1 MKKEQKLISPTNS
14 QPVKKPNIFQYLNPK
29 NLKLEMIRY
38 GEEVSTSYY
47 IKFLLACYFGLIAF
61 AFVFKLQIPYIL
73 FIVVIATLFLPSTFL
88 IQFRTMYEQKRF
100 ENVNAYL
107 EQLMYSFR
115 RQPKILTALQ
125 DTALLFA
132 GDDNK
137 ELRVKIEAAIQY
149 IQNGVS
155 EGDLYRE
162 AFEIIEEDFGC
173 KRMYKIHNFL
183 RQVENAG
190 GECNESIEILLL
202 DRNLWVNRI
211 ASLIQDKKKVRINV
225 SISIGLSFLITL
237 MSLYMLPDD
246 FQIVEKAPS
255 QLVTTFVFLANGAIW
270 YIVQRILSKSLL
282 TADGNVPFNE
292 LKRAYNIVMHGNLK
306 EKQKKINVIAGLF
319 LIGAIAMYFFFGT
332 QIAVALGI
340 FSILI
345 FTQPKRQLKNAKKRI
360 AKEVEKAFPD
370 WLMALSLQLQTDN
383 VHVAIMKTIPDAAE
397 ILQEELLRLQDN
409 LETYPNSLEP
419 YLQFFETLRIA
430 EVTSAMKMLYAMA
443 ELGTADSQEQIKG
456 LVNRNVNI
464 MDKAEKMRM
473 EDELA
478 GISFAMLAPMLTGV
492 LKMIV

>member
-1 MKKEQKLISPTNS
+1 MQ
-14 QPVKKPNIFQYLNPK
+14 
-29 NLKLEMIRY
+29 
-38 GEEVSTSYY
+38 
-47 IKFLLACYFGLIAF
+47 
-61 AFVFKLQIPYIL
+61 
-73 FIVVIATLFLPSTFL
+73 
-88 IQFRTMYEQKRF
+88 
-100 ENVNAYL
+100 
-107 EQLMYSFR
+107 
-115 RQPKILTALQ
+115 
-125 DTALLFA
+125 
-132 GDDNK
+132 
-137 ELRVKIEAAIQY
+137 
-149 IQNGVS
+149 
-155 EGDLYRE
+155 
-162 AFEIIEEDFGC
+162 
-173 KRMYKIHNFL
+173 
-183 RQVENAG
+183 
-190 GECNESIEILLL
+190 
-202 DRNLWVNRI
+202 
-211 ASLIQDKKKVRINV
+211 
-225 SISIGLSFLITL
+225 
-237 MSLYMLPDD
+237 
-246 FQIVEKAPS
+246 
-255 QLVTTFVFLANGAIW
+255 
-270 YIVQRILSKSLL
+270 
-282 TADGNVPFNE
+282 
-292 LKRAYNIVMHGNLK
+292 GNLK

-360 AKEVEKAFPD
+360 DKEVEKAFPD

-492 LKMIV
+492 LKMIVDLILVMTYVLSMIDIA